1 MKYKFIELIARIIV
15 IWILILVW
23 FILVTINETSA
34 QTKEINTCK
43 MIETV
48 EWKVYIKA
56 DKEVYC
62 VAVPFNS

>member
-1 MKYKFIELIARIIV
+1 MV